1 MIEIQKRRFFIKLY
15 MLNQFPSSLL
25 IEQVIDQRLISCL
38 LKSQRENNYFL
49 LKIFVFPGIQV
60 FSGFPCIKTI
70 NKSREVEGKLMIFT
84 LIIKL

>member
-1 MIEIQKRRFFIKLY
+1 
-15 MLNQFPSSLL
+15 MLNRFLSFPLM
-25 IEQVIDQRLISCL
+25 EQVIGQKLISCL
-38 LKSQRENNYFL
+38 LKSQRENYYFL

-84 LIIKL
+84 LIIKFSEIGQQTIKSNF